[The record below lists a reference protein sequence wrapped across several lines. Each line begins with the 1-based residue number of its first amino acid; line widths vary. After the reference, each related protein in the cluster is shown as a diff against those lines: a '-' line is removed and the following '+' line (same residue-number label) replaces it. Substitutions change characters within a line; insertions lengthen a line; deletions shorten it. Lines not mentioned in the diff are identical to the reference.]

1 MKILCTLPFAI
12 KLGLLC
18 IAVGIVIGLYLS
30 ERALAYPVLDT
41 RDLSSLSTSATTLF
55 SEAPEVLA
63 ERTTGRGRCPHR
75 HGGWVG
81 RLRNPDGPACADV
94 AAFPGPP

>member
-41 RDLSSLSTSATTLF
+41 RDLSCILRPSQFPTYS
-55 SEAPEVLA
+55 
-63 ERTTGRGRCPHR
+63 PHQ
-75 HGGWVG
+75 
-81 RLRNPDGPACADV
+81 A
-94 AAFPGPP
+94 